1 MDIRA
6 SMLVGGADASGSGAD
21 GQQNHVALI
30 VGKEDSI
37 NRIYNKIGIRP
48 IHMRTMSNR
57 GRASPYKS

>member
-1 MDIRA
+1 
-6 SMLVGGADASGSGAD
+6 MLVGGADASGSGAD

-48 IHMRTMSNR
+48 IHMRTMSNH